1 MAIRVEMINAPTE
14 GTIRRLCRRMRYLEA
29 QEREVIESRRW
40 GAVALIQGP
49 LAEIFAAADKAE
61 KAANVIVEEVIG
73 NCPQQII
80 VMAIFGDTSAV
91 QAAVDAI
98 RS

>member
-1 MAIRVEMINAPTE
+1 MRVELINAPTE
-14 GTIRRLCRRMRYLEA
+14 GTVRRLCRRMRYLD
-29 QEREVIESRRW
+29 EREREDIRSRRW

-49 LAEIFAAADKAE
+49 LAEIFTAADRAE
-61 KAANVIVEEVIG
+61 KAANVIVEEIIG

-91 QAAVDAI
+91 QAAVNAI
-98 RS
+98 KS